1 MLSQK
6 GKEFIK
12 RKEALRLKAY
22 QDEKGIWTIGW
33 GHTGPEVVEGLVWT
47 REQAVR
53 AFDIDCETFT
63 SAVLR
68 MLTVPP
74 TQDQLDALVSLT
86 YNIGK
91 EGFRTSTV
99 RKLHNAGNFA
109 GAGAAFAMWNKIT
122 DPVTKKKRVS
132 EGLTKRRAEEAA
144 TYLTERADRPHTTA
158 ATPLPEKDPA
168 TSKVSPESI
177 VAGVGAAA
185 ETAKQTVA
193 NVSSV
198 WDTINALGI
207 DPRMIVTALGVMSIC
222 AIGYFVYQK
231 YMRNKEGDR

>member
-1 MLSQK
+1 MISQS
-6 GKEFIK
+6 GKDFIK

-47 REQAVR
+47 RAQAENAFEVDVGRKVR
-53 AFDIDCETFT
+53 AVIG
-63 SAVLR
+63 

-74 TQDQLDALVSLT
+74 TQEQLDALVSLT
-86 YNIGK
+86 YNIGI
-91 EGFRTSTV
+91 EAFRTSTV
-99 RKLHNAGNFA
+99 RKLHNAGDFA
-109 GAGAAFAMWNKIT
+109 AAGAAFAMWNKIT
-122 DPVTKKKRVS
+122 DKVTKKKRVS

-144 TYLTERADRPHTTA
+144 IYLTERPDRPHTTA

-168 TSKVSPESI
+168 TSKVSPENV
-177 VAGVGAAA
+177 VASVGAVC
-185 ETAKQTVA
+185 EGAKQTVA
-193 NVSSV
+193 NVSGV
-198 WDTINALGI
+198 WDTINSLGI
-207 DPRMIVTALGVMSIC
+207 DPRIIVTALGVMSIC